1 MCGTWWQR
9 EHNSIRLIIA
19 FGQLE
24 LCRSCST
31 IRFYKYFFTF
41 FAHLRRQ
48 FIRRI
53 VVQCSASLGNFWL
66 YVLRKEYRIVL
77 HSGKTLLEM
86 LFEIR
91 LVKSYMKGMIS
102 SFPRNM
108 FAPISVLSIFSSS
121 ILMAI
126 RSFFLIITPAT
137 KSEITAAEFIIA
149 RKRFSRDDEDR
160 CWGVQPSFFSCVC
173 FVFLFSY
180 LFYCVR

>member
-1 MCGTWWQR
+1 M
-9 EHNSIRLIIA
+9 
-19 FGQLE
+19 
-24 LCRSCST
+24 
-31 IRFYKYFFTF
+31 TF

-53 VVQCSASLGNFWL
+53 LVQCSASLGNFWL
-66 YVLRKEYRIVL
+66 CVLRKEYRIVL
-77 HSGKTLLEM
+77 HSGKTLLEL

-108 FAPISVLSIFSSS
+108 FAPISVLSIFSSF

-137 KSEITAAEFIIA
+137 KSEITAASSSLRGNAFLVMMKIVVGESNL
-149 RKRFSRDDEDR
+149 RFSRAF
-160 CWGVQPSFFSCVC
+160 VLFFSFPIC
-173 FVFLFSY
+173 FIVS
-180 LFYCVR
+180 VK